1 MSDTNQ
7 AANHD
12 EQELTKFAQDASSW
26 WDYEGPFKPL
36 HDINPLR
43 LDYVE
48 QCVDGV
54 HGLTVLDVGCGGGI
68 FAEALARAGAKVTAL
83 DLVEE
88 SLEVARLHQLD
99 AGLTIDY
106 RLQSVEQHLASE
118 GPEQY
123 DLVTC
128 LEMLEHVPN
137 PAQIVGAVAQLV
149 KPGGSVIMSTLN
161 RSAKG
166 FALGIVAAEY
176 VLNYVPRGTHEFAKF
191 IKPSELAAMAR
202 AAQLHTVDGVGL
214 HHNPLTKS
222 YWLSKKNVDVNYFLH
237 TKKPV
242 TEGPTNAN

>member
-1 MSDTNQ
+1 MNDTNQ
-7 AANHD
+7 ATNHD
-12 EQELTKFAQDASSW
+12 EHELTKFAQDASLW
-26 WDYEGPFKPL
+26 WDLEGPFKPL

-48 QCVDGV
+48 QCVNGV
-54 HGLTVLDVGCGGGI
+54 HGLRVLDVGCGGGI
-68 FAEALARAGAKVTAL
+68 FAEALARAGAQVTAL

-106 RLQSVEQHLASE
+106 RLQSVEQHLTDT
-118 GPEQY
+118 GPEHY

-128 LEMLEHVPN
+128 LEMLEHVPK
-137 PAQIVGAVAQLV
+137 PAQIVDTVAQLV

-161 RSAKG
+161 RSTKG

-176 VLNYVPRGTHEFAKF
+176 VLNYVPRGTHEFNKF

-202 AAQLHTVDGVGL
+202 NANLYIADGIGL

-222 YWLSKKNVDVNYFLH
+222 YWLSKKNLDVNYFLH
-237 TKKPV
+237 AIKR
-242 TEGPTNAN
+242 